1 MPRLRLLAMVLL
13 AAGAVG
19 ALVPNAPAMG
29 NQTATPSSGSP
40 SFGAEGDVSAGRAVF
55 SARCASCHGAAGQGT
70 ALGPSLIGVGAAA
83 ADFELRT
90 GRMPFS
96 GPPGAQAVR
105 KPPAFDD
112 ASILDLDAYV
122 ASLGNGPA
130 IPQPRVDPD
139 TVSAGQRLFI
149 ANCAPCHGAT
159 ARGGAVG
166 GGALAPA
173 LDLATPVE
181 VAEAMLIAPGEMP
194 DFSGFSDHERDA
206 VVSYVVFMQ
215 TQPNP
220 GGASIGGIGPVP
232 EGFAGWIL
240 GLGLILVVVLVV
252 GRDWR
257 GRRR

>member
-19 ALVPNAPAMG
+19 ALVPSTLAMG
-29 NQTATPSSGSP
+29 NQTSMPSNVGPAFGS
-40 SFGAEGDVSAGRAVF
+40 EGDVSAGQSVF
-55 SARCASCHGAAGQGT
+55 SARCASCHGTGGQGT
-70 ALGPSLIGVGAAA
+70 ALGPSLMGVGAAA

-90 GRMPFS
+90 GRMPSS
-96 GPPGAQAVR
+96 GPPGTQAVR

-112 ASILDLDAYV
+112 ATIRDLDAYV
-122 ASLGNGPA
+122 ASLGSGPA
-130 IPQPRVDPD
+130 VPQPHIGPD
-139 TVSAGQRLFI
+139 VVSAGQRLFI

-173 LDLATPVE
+173 LDKATPVQ
-181 VAEAMLIAPGEMP
+181 VAEAMLIGPGEMP
-194 DFSGFSDHERDA
+194 VFSGFSDDERDA
-206 VVSYVVFMQ
+206 IVSYVVFLQ

-232 EGFAGWIL
+232 EGFAAWIL

-257 GRRR
+257 RGRA